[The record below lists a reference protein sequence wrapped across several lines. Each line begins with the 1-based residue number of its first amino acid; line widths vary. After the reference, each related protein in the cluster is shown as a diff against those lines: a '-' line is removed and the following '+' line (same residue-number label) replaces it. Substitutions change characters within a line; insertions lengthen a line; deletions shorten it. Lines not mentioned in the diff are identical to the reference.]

1 MRCVRLRR
9 YKSQPIIV
17 ANIPTPATG
26 PMTAPA
32 THAWLAWD
40 AAGAGE
46 ELVDWLVFV
55 VREV

>member
-1 MRCVRLRR
+1 
-9 YKSQPIIV
+9 
-17 ANIPTPATG
+17 
-26 PMTAPA
+26 MTAPA